1 MLKKSVLNKENFM
14 NEYAYDYDVI
24 VVGAGN
30 TALLT
35 ALKSHE
41 QGAKVLVLE
50 IAPKE
55 KRGGNAYYTTGI
67 YRIVHNGIED
77 VQDLIA
83 GLTEEEKNI
92 IIQPYSADDFF
103 RDYTSVTEGFVDPSL
118 TELIVENSTEAI
130 RWMVKKQAVPMELT
144 SVFIQRINGKLHFV
158 GQTPIC
164 AKGGGAGLSDYLF
177 DRVEKMDGIDLLYE
191 TGAHKLLVNE
201 EGKVYGVTTRSN
213 DGMKNYTANAVI
225 LSCGGFES
233 NPAWR
238 ARYLG
243 PGWDLAK
250 VRGGAYNMGDGIQMA
265 LDVGAQPFGHWS
277 CCHATFVDADC
288 PQPTIREDTDKSAKR
303 MYIFGLII
311 NANGERFLDEGYDN
325 ADLTY
330 SHYGQYVL
338 AQPGRIAFQ
347 VFDAKGYKTVT
358 SGVGFPD
365 MIDAPYIKA
374 DTVEDL
380 AEKLGI
386 PVETLVQT
394 FSDYNRAAN
403 RPGGNNHW
411 YKMTGEPEDMHTEGL
426 SLAKSSCAFRLDTP
440 PFYAYAVN
448 CGITFTYGG
457 LKTNKRAQVVD
468 NNDRPIKGLYASGE
482 IVGGIFYH
490 NYAGA
495 TGQLSGAVF
504 ATIAGKNAVL
514 D

>member
-1 MLKKSVLNKENFM
+1 MSDKSKPN
-14 NEYAYDYDVI
+14 DYDVI

-35 ALKSHE
+35 ALRARE
-41 QGAKVLVLE
+41 FGAKVLVLE

-77 VQDLIA
+77 VRDLISD
-83 GLTEEEKNI
+83 LTEEERNI
-92 IIQPYSADDFF
+92 VIKPYTADDYF
-103 RDYTSVTEGFVDPSL
+103 REYTSVTEGCVDPSL
-118 TELIVENSTEAI
+118 TELIVQNSTKAI
-130 RWMVKKQAVPMELT
+130 RWMVKKQNVPMELT
-144 SVFIQRINGKLHFV
+144 SVFVQRIDGKLHFV
-158 GQTPIC
+158 GDLPVC

-177 DRVEKMDGIDLLYE
+177 DRVENMDDIDLLYE
-191 TGAHKLLVNE
+191 TGARKLLVDDM
-201 EGKVYGVTTRSN
+201 GKIYGVTTRSRAGLK
-213 DGMKNYTANAVI
+213 DYTAKAVI

-243 PGWDLAK
+243 NNWDLAK
-250 VRGGAYNMGDGIQMA
+250 VRGGPYNMGDGIKMA
-265 LDVGAQPFGHWS
+265 LDIGAQPFGHWS

-311 NANGERFLDEGYDN
+311 NINGERFLDEGYDN
-325 ADLTY
+325 TDLTY
-330 SHYGQYVL
+330 SRYGKHVL
-338 AQPGRIAFQ
+338 AQPERIAFQ
-347 VFDAKGYKTVT
+347 LFDAKGYKIIT

-365 MIDAPYIKA
+365 NIDAPYTKGE
-374 DTVEDL
+374 TVEEL

-386 PVETLVQT
+386 PVGNLVKT
-394 FSDYNRAAN
+394 ISDYNEAAN
-403 RPGGNNHW
+403 KPGGNNNW

-426 SLAKSSCAFRLDTP
+426 PLAKSSCAYRLDTP
-440 PFYAYAVN
+440 PYYAYAVS

-457 LKTNKRAQVVD
+457 LKTNRRAQVLD
-468 NNDRPIKGLYASGE
+468 SNDWPIEGLYASGE
-482 IVGGIFYH
+482 IIGGIFFH

-514 D
+514 DHKE